1 MACSGPMARS
11 ARCRRCPKRSLAGDF
26 RRAVLAFLV
35 KERAITDELRVK
47 MLGWRYCGGF
57 SAKRNFQ
64 VMPGAQW
71 LELLC
76 KHIPDRHEHLVR
88 YVGWYSNR
96 ARGER
101 AKVLEAQQPATAAP
115 AAEAAVS
122 EFASRAKA
130 SWARL
135 IRKVYEA
142 DPLVCPKC
150 NGPMRVIALIDDP
163 AVVRRIL
170 EHLGRIEH
178 RTCRA
183 G

>member
-1 MACSGPMARS
+1 
-11 ARCRRCPKRSLAGDF
+11 
-26 RRAVLAFLV
+26 
-35 KERAITDELRVK
+35 
-47 MLGWRYCGGF
+47 
-57 SAKRNFQ
+57 
-64 VMPGAQW
+64 MPGAQL

-115 AAEAAVS
+115 AAEAAAS
-122 EFASRAKA
+122 EFANRAKA

-135 IRKVYEA
+135 IREVYEA

-163 AVVRRIL
+163 AVVRPIL
-170 EHLGRIEH
+170 EHLGGWAPEPAERGPPSEASDWPRNAVIPITYH
-178 RTCRA
+178 PVHDIALRDQLARLTIRSIST
-183 G
+183 